1 MGDNPKVIY
10 WDASAVLSTLF
21 RDTHSDIALRWADR
35 EGFHLLSSLA
45 HAEVSVVIA
54 RMKRER
60 ILSDSLVDMSFEALA
75 QGPWR
80 RLRAHPDWS
89 GTEELA
95 RKWSLRG
102 ADLWHLSAARSLKE
116 ELSELALLTFD
127 ARLGIAVQ
135 GEGLAPEEARE
146 G

>member
-1 MGDNPKVIY
+1 MGDNPEVIY

-21 RDTHSDIALRWADR
+21 RDAHSDTALRWVQM

-45 HAEVSVVIA
+45 HAEVSAVIA
-54 RMKRER
+54 RMKKES
-60 ILSDSLVDMSFEALA
+60 ILSDALVDMSFEALS

-80 RLRAHPDWS
+80 RLRSHPDWS

-116 ELSELALLTFD
+116 ELPELVLLTFD
-127 ARLGIAVQ
+127 ARLGLAVQ
-135 GEGLAPEEARE
+135 GEGLAPGEKE
-146 G
+146 GG